1 VRLAASLSIWR
12 QANPMCR
19 FLVQELRELQRA
31 VTRSVVEQERHGVV
45 QDIPQQPADQVPKVF
60 GPHSLYTI
68 ALCELRKDG
77 VDPVAQAAQEHAPF
91 GGGIAL
97 LGAVGCEQRKIH
109 APRRF
114 FSRLRRPVIAI
125 PDDETAGG
133 FEEFGEHRE
142 FVGVGGGNR
151 DAADE
156 PRPANAYVHPKAVER
171 LPEKRVLAEG
181 RFTAESTAA
190 VGAGKQASRQ
200 GQRVHQREGRIVGSE
215 GEELLLDALLDLPEV
230 GGLTGEVGAV
240 DLPEGGEPFSVVA
253 AEDEVD
259 ALVSVYAEELAYELY
274 GENFRV
280 GKLRSWTAL
289 TRGFPVF
296 ELVVDEA
303 EDGNDK
309 GAKINEQKTS
319 VWRCY
324 WANTE
329 RREVFSLAQVFTRNV
344 HTRLARN
351 LPMRFGRLPCPVS
364 SEAPTRMYA

>member
-1 VRLAASLSIWR
+1 
-12 QANPMCR
+12 MCR
-19 FLVQELRELQRA
+19 FLVEGLRELKRA
-31 VTRSVVEQERHGVV
+31 VTRSVVEQEGHGVA
-45 QDIPQQPADQVPKVF
+45 QDLPQQPADQVPKVF
-60 GPHSLYTI
+60 GPDSLYTI

-97 LGAVGCEQRKIH
+97 LGAVGCEQRNIH
-109 APRRF
+109 APRQF
-114 FSRLRRPVIAI
+114 FSRLRRQVIAI

-156 PRPANAYVHPKAVER
+156 PRPANAHMHPKAVEG
-171 LPEKRVLAEG
+171 LPEKRVLAED

-215 GEELLLDALLDLPEV
+215 GEEFLPEALLDLPEV
-230 GGLTGEVGAV
+230 GGLTGEGGAV
-240 DLPEGGEPFSVVA
+240 DLPEGREPFSVVA
-253 AEDEVD
+253 AEEEVD
-259 ALVSVYAEELAYELY
+259 ALVSVYAEELAYD
-274 GENFRV
+274 FRV

-296 ELVVDEA
+296 EPVVDEA
-303 EDGNDK
+303 EEGSDI
-309 GAKINEQKTS
+309 GAKILEQKTS

-329 RREVFSLAQVFTRNV
+329 RREVFSLTQVFTRNL

-364 SEAPTRMYA
+364 SEAPTRMYAEHTGP